1 MTKEIIHTL
10 QGGKIVPQPSQG
22 NPSNADTKNGRSQV
36 VRGDEVV
43 FQLGPEFRTGR
54 MAFQETSPFGGSLAV
69 QYAVTL
75 KVPLSAKLGVY
86 VYDCTATNQQG
97 EEIKS
102 PGGGEFE
109 VIIPGHP

>member
-10 QGGKIVPQPSQG
+10 QGGKIVPQPS
-22 NPSNADTKNGRSQV
+22 PDTKNGRSQV

-43 FQLGPEFRTGR
+43 FLLGPEFSKGR
-54 MAFQETSPFGGSLAV
+54 MAFQKTSPFGGSLAV
-69 QYAVTL
+69 QYGNTL
-75 KVPLSAKLGVY
+75 KVPVSAKLGVY
-86 VYDCTATNQQG
+86 VYDCAATNKQG

-109 VIIPGHP
+109 VIIPGRP